1 MDTNKFDE
9 IIRKKTDSLEVP
21 YQSKHWEQLA
31 RTLDQQHPEGN
42 TPMQAQ
48 EAALVDQHIAEKLSQ
63 IRTPGTAEQTWPIL
77 ETRLEEHLVLRQ
89 RLFTVKTLEISILVL
104 LLLTIVQWYPRIEP
118 AIPRAFLP
126 REQIKPA
133 EHTQPQAA
141 LEKQSFPQ
149 KHVRSTSTTPPT
161 PHTSGEERFKEWE
174 ASTPLYKKSEAYQIP
189 ALTTLEQ
196 RSSSSPL
203 VSADPVLPSEVQETH
218 SGALQ
223 GMLSIPVIATP
234 QFSTEL
240 LMESTQDEESI
251 EFQQPHRKAMLNVA
265 MLGSTDY
272 NRVMTPP
279 NYAFRLRGFDRYTP
293 GYGGGILLGMEYG
306 RIEIGSGLIYAAKE
320 YQPLPVIFV
329 KGSSQK
335 GFIAESLENI
345 QLNLVNLPIYLRYD
359 AIKKDKWRAYVTG
372 GASLQIA
379 LGANYFI
386 SPPITLPVN
395 TQALVVEGDIQN
407 TTEGWLEGGSF
418 KQNSYVTANLSLGI
432 ERFVSERW
440 SVFVQPTYHQSVG
453 YFANGLGPNLDRIHT
468 LSLWTGI
475 RVRVID

>member
-1 MDTNKFDE
+1 METNKFDA

-21 YQSKHWEQLA
+21 YQSKHWDQLA
-31 RTLDQQHPEGN
+31 RTLDQNHPESIAP
-42 TPMQAQ
+42 TQIQ
-48 EAALVDQHIAEKLSQ
+48 ETARVDQHIAEKLSQ
-63 IRTPGTAEQTWPIL
+63 IRPPGTAEQTWPIL
-77 ETRLEEHLVLRQ
+77 ETRLKEHLALKQ
-89 RLFTVKTLEISILVL
+89 RLFTRKTLEVSVLVL

-126 REQIKPA
+126 REQLKSS
-133 EHTQPQAA
+133 EQTQPQAA
-141 LEKQSFPQ
+141 LKAQTIRQ
-149 KHVRSTSTTPPT
+149 KRTQPTSTPPPT
-161 PHTSGEERFKEWE
+161 ADVPGVERFKEWE
-174 ASTPLYKKSEAYQIP
+174 ASSPLYKKNNINQVP
-189 ALTTLEQ
+189 ALSTLEQ
-196 RSSSSPL
+196 RTPASPL
-203 VSADPVLPSEVQETH
+203 VSADPVLPAEVQETN
-218 SGALQ
+218 SGAIH

-240 LMESTQDEESI
+240 SMETTQDEESI

-279 NYAFRLRGFDRYTP
+279 NYAFRLRGFDRYTS

-345 QLNLVNLPIYLRYD
+345 QLNLVNLPVYLRYD